1 MEPRALNAFL
11 AEGRGNIVYSCGYG
25 DMARRLFGFAGFDLS
40 EMSAPGVTDFSLPG
54 DAPRYAPDREAD
66 VRHVDLDVTLD
77 FDAERVS
84 GVVTTSFEALFEEV
98 REVILDAADLE
109 IETATMVGKKSALS
123 FWSEGEKLHIVLDRA
138 YHHGESFGVAVR
150 YSAKPRTGLVFVK
163 PEPGN
168 PELPVQAWTQG
179 ETEYHHFWFPCHDF
193 PNDRATTSLRA
204 TVPANFFVLSNGR
217 LEGVKEA
224 KDGQKTWSWRMNE
237 PYPAYLI
244 TLVAGEFSELKDS
257 WRDLP
262 VNYYVPNGRE
272 ADGHRMFDK
281 TPAMIEFFSE
291 RFGVDYPYEKYAQII
306 AEKFTGAMENA
317 SATTHTYRLLPDERA
332 SLDFNPEPVV
342 AHELVHQWHGDML
355 AVRDWA
361 HTWLKESSADYYEA
375 TWREHD
381 LGVDEFR
388 TEMREYLQAY
398 LEADARGRRP
408 IVYNVYHKN
417 GSELFDRHVYDKGA
431 LTLNML
437 RFVVGEEPFWR
448 AVKLYTQR
456 NQWREVITADLERAF
471 EEVTG
476 RSLARFFEQWLYKAG
491 HPEFNVRYSWDD
503 EHKLARV
510 SMRQTQEETDLTP
523 IFATPVDIAFMVPEK
538 DGASADDPK
547 AKATLTTFRVQI
559 DTAEQTFYF
568 PLARRPFSVRFDQG
582 GWLIKT
588 LDFER
593 PGDLLRYQLAHDPD
607 VLGRIEAA
615 EALGRLADPQ
625 SIAALETR
633 LVDETF
639 WAVRGAIADALSQQR
654 NERALAALTNALDV
668 VTEPK
673 ARRAIVAA
681 LGVFHAPEQQALA
694 ERAATTLTNLLT
706 KGEPSYFVEAAAAN
720 ALGRTNV
727 AEAYDRLLPL
737 LDRASWNETIRI
749 GVFGGLGGLG
759 DPRCVDVLTA
769 WLDLAK
775 PQDARLGAANGL
787 MALART
793 RRIEGEAQV
802 RAVDALV
809 AALDDPWELVV
820 YTAIGALAA
829 WGDQRVIPALRRLVD
844 RSPEE
849 RAVRGA
855 RTAIRTLQQ
864 GRVASD
870 ETRQLRKDLE
880 ELRERNRDLVSRLE
894 ALEAQTGTNG
904 ATLATSRASANGA
917 NGTHGNARHATTK
930 GRKSGK
936 KG

>member
-1 MEPRALNAFL
+1 MESR
-11 AEGRGNIVYSCGYG
+11 ESVVYSCGYG
-25 DMARRLFGFAGFDLS
+25 NMMRRLFGVTGS
-40 EMSAPGVTDFSLPG
+40 EGSVLFVNGTTDFSLPG
-54 DAPRYAPDREAD
+54 DEPRYAPDRKAD

-77 FDAERVS
+77 FDAQRVS
-84 GVVTTSFEALFEEV
+84 GVATISFEALFEEV
-98 REVILDAADLE
+98 REITLDAAELE
-109 IETATMVGKKSALS
+109 IEAATMVGKKTPLHY
-123 FWSEGEKLHIVLDRA
+123 WSEGEKLHVALDHV
-138 YHHGESFGVAVR
+138 YHHGEAFGVAVR
-150 YSAKPRTGLVFVK
+150 YSAHPRTGLVFVK

-204 TVPANFFVLSNGR
+204 TVPAAFFVLSNGR
-217 LEGVKEA
+217 LEGVSDA
-224 KDGQKTWSWRMNE
+224 KGGLKTWSWRMDE

-262 VNYYVPNGRE
+262 VNYYMPKGRE
-272 ADGHRMFDK
+272 SDGHIMFDK
-281 TPAMIEFFSE
+281 TPAMIAYFSD
-291 RFGVDYPYEKYAQII
+291 RFGVDYPYAKYAQVV

-317 SATTHTYRLLPDERA
+317 SATTHSYRLLPDARA
-332 SLDFNPEPVV
+332 SLDFSAEPVV

-398 LEADARGRRP
+398 LEADGRGRRP
-408 IVYNVYHKN
+408 IVYNVYRKN
-417 GSELFDRHVYDKGA
+417 GNELFDRHVYDKGA

-448 AVKLYTQR
+448 AVRLYTQR

-471 EEVTG
+471 EEATG

-503 EHKLARV
+503 EHKLAKLTV
-510 SMRQTQEETDLTP
+510 RQTQEVTALTP
-523 IFATPVDIAFMVPEK
+523 VFITPVDIAFMVPEK
-538 DGASADDPK
+538 DGTHSDDPK
-547 AKATLTTFRVQI
+547 AKASLTTFRVQV

-568 PLARRPFSVRFDQG
+568 PLPRRPFSVRFDQG

-593 PGDLLRYQLAHDPD
+593 PADMLRYQLAHDSD

-615 EALGRLADPQ
+615 EALGKLGDPP
-625 SIAALETR
+625 SIAALEKR
-633 LVDETF
+633 LIDETF
-639 WAVRGAIADALSQQR
+639 WSARGAIAEALAQQR
-654 NERALAALTNALDV
+654 DERALTTLIGALDV
-668 VTEPK
+668 VAEPK
-673 ARRAIVAA
+673 ARRAIVTA
-681 LGVFHAPEQQALA
+681 LGVFHAPEQAALA
-694 ERAATTLTNLLT
+694 ERAAATLTELLT
-706 KGEPSYFVEAAAAN
+706 KGEPSYFVEGAAAT
-720 ALGRTNV
+720 ALGKTNV
-727 AEAYDRLLPL
+727 PDAYDNLLPL
-737 LDRASWNETIRI
+737 LDRSSWNETIRM
-749 GVFGGLGGLG
+749 GVFSGLGALG
-759 DPRCVDVLTA
+759 DPRCVDTLTT
-769 WLDLAK
+769 WLDLSK

-787 MALART
+787 RLLATT

-802 RAVDALV
+802 RAVDALI
-809 AALDDPWELVV
+809 AALDDPWELTVFNA
-820 YTAIGALAA
+820 TSALAA
-829 WGDQRVIPALRRLVD
+829 WGDQRAIPALRRLAD
-844 RSPEE
+844 RSPDE

-855 RTAIRTLQQ
+855 RLAIRTLQQ
-864 GRVASD
+864 GRAAGD

-880 ELRERNRDLVSRLE
+880 ELRQRNRELTERLE
-894 ALEAQTGTNG
+894 ALEAQSTN
-904 ATLATSRASANGA
+904 NGHVPGHNA
-917 NGTHGNARHATTK
+917 AAAGSNGKRSTTK
-930 GRKSGK
+930 GHKSARRG
-936 KG
+936 

>member
-1 MEPRALNAFL
+1 MFS
-11 AEGRGNIVYSCGYG
+11 AESRGSVVYSCGYG
-25 DMARRLFGFAGFDLS
+25 DMTRRLFGAAGFETADV
-40 EMSAPGVTDFSLPG
+40 SANGATDFSLPG
-54 DAPRYAPDREAD
+54 DEPRYAPDRKAD

-77 FDAERVS
+77 FEQERVS
-84 GVVTTSFEALFEEV
+84 GTATTSFAALFEEL
-98 REVILDAADLE
+98 REITLDAAELE
-109 IETATMVGKKSALS
+109 IEAVTMAGKKTPLH
-123 FWSEGEKLHIVLDRA
+123 FWSEGEKLHITLDRA
-138 YHHGESFGVAVR
+138 YHHDEEFGVAVR
-150 YSAKPRTGLVFVK
+150 YSAQPRTGLVFVK
-163 PEPGN
+163 PTPGN

-204 TVPANFFVLSNGR
+204 TVPAAFFALSNGR
-217 LEGVKEA
+217 LEGVSEA
-224 KDGQKTWSWRMNE
+224 KGGQKIWSWRMNE

-257 WRDLP
+257 WRDVP
-262 VNYYVPNGRE
+262 VNYYVPKGRE
-272 ADGHRMFDK
+272 ADGHFMFDK

-291 RFGVDYPYEKYAQII
+291 RFGVDYPYEKYAQIV
-306 AEKFTGAMENA
+306 AEQFTGAMENA
-317 SATTHTYRLLPDERA
+317 SATTHSYRLLPDARA
-332 SLDFNPEPVV
+332 SLDFTPEPVV

-361 HTWLKESSADYYEA
+361 HTWLKESSADFYEA
-375 TWREHD
+375 AWREHVD
-381 LGVDEFR
+381 GVDEFR

-408 IVYNVYHKN
+408 IVYNVYRKN
-417 GSELFDRHVYDKGA
+417 GNELFDRHVYDKGA

-471 EEVTG
+471 EEATG

-491 HPEFNVRYSWDD
+491 HPEFNVRYAWDD

-510 SMRQTQEETDLTP
+510 TVRQTQEETALTP

-538 DGASADDPK
+538 NGTHGDDPK
-547 AKATLTTFRVQI
+547 AKATLTTFRVQV

-568 PLARRPFSVRFDQG
+568 PLPRRPFSVRFDQG

-593 PGDLLRYQLAHDPD
+593 PADMLRYQFAHDPD

-615 EALGRLADPQ
+615 QALGRLGDPQ
-625 SIAALETR
+625 SIAALERR
-633 LVDETF
+633 LIEESF
-639 WAVRGAIADALSQQR
+639 WSVRGVIAEALAQQR
-654 NERALAALTNALDV
+654 NERALTSLIGALDTV
-668 VTEPK
+668 DEPK

-681 LGVFHAPEQQALA
+681 LGVLHAPEQAALA
-694 ERAATTLTNLLT
+694 ERAATTLTALLA
-706 KGEPSYFVEAAAAN
+706 KGEPSYFVEAAAAT
-720 ALGRTNV
+720 ALGKTNV
-727 AEAYDRLLPL
+727 SDAYERLVPL
-737 LDRASWNETIRI
+737 LDRDSWNETVRS
-749 GVFGGLGGLG
+749 GVFAGLGALG
-759 DPRCVDVLTA
+759 DPRCVDTLTA
-769 WLDLAK
+769 WLDLSK
-775 PQDARLGAANGL
+775 PQDARMFAANGL
-787 MALART
+787 RILATT

-802 RAVDALV
+802 RAVDALI
-809 AALDDPWELVV
+809 AALDDPWELTVFQ
-820 YTAIGALAA
+820 AIAALAA
-829 WGDQRVIPALRRLVD
+829 WGDQRAIPALRRLVD
-844 RSPEE
+844 HSPDE

-864 GRVASD
+864 GRTAGD

-880 ELRERNRDLVSRLE
+880 ELRQRNRELAERLE
-894 ALEAQTGTNG
+894 ALEAQSASSNG
-904 ATLATSRASANGA
+904 HTPGQNTAVAANGA
-917 NGTHGNARHATTK
+917 VKHQTAK
-930 GRKSGK
+930 SRKSAK